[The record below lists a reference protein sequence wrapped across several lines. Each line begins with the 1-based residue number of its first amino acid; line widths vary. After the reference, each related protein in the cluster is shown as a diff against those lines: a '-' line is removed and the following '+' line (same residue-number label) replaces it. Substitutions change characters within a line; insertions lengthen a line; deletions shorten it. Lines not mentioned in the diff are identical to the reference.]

1 MPKYDFAEIIE
12 RPIPSSGPIAII
24 PEVDG
29 SSAALVRNTATC
41 EFYVPV
47 IPGKK
52 VALRVVN
59 YSRAKIALPIRIGG
73 HNGWTNIFTGCRIV
87 DADKMPATGGMWEL
101 EAGESFVVDAWR
113 LSDGGETP
121 LTFGPSDA
129 SFEGEDKPAF
139 PAIEIY
145 YRTPVVSAAMPSED
159 TRYVEHAFP
168 VCRFYVV
175 SRATMASEILRA
187 NALRLD
193 PANPIDWTAT
203 MLRERHPS
211 LFGRAFVS

>member
-1 MPKYDFAEIIE
+1 MPKYDFAEILE
-12 RPIPSSGPIAII
+12 RPIPSSGPIAVI

-29 SSAALVRNTATC
+29 SSAALVRNAATG
-41 EFYVPV
+41 ELYLPI
-47 IPGKK
+47 IPGEK

-73 HNGWTNIFTGCRIV
+73 HNGWANLFIGCRII
-87 DADKMPATGGMWEL
+87 DADKMPAAGGMWEL

-121 LTFGPSDA
+121 LTFGSSDA
-129 SFEGEDKPAF
+129 SFEGKDKPAF

-159 TRYVEHAFP
+159 AQYVEHAFP

-175 SRATMASEILRA
+175 SRTMMSSELLRA
-187 NALRLD
+187 IALRLD
-193 PANPIDWTAT
+193 PANPIDWTAI

-211 LFGRAFVS
+211 LMNRAFVS